1 MSFKLPKL
9 VNTRCSLAPSVK
21 AVKDVATSI
30 TITWKSFLDHLLQIM
45 SKRKWDVPNQ
55 ESIFKV
61 FIDKCETF
69 LSNRLYRKLNWC
81 FKSLKPVTFLVIL
94 HVLVLVVQFANSLLF
109 RSFMHIAFSVIYHIY
124 IAIQVHNENRGMNNW
139 R

>member
-9 VNTRCSLAPSVK
+9 VNTRCFLAPSVK

-61 FIDKCETF
+61 FIDKCKTF
-69 LSNRLYRKLNWC
+69 HQTDFIENWVDA
-81 FKSLKPVTFLVIL
+81 LKVWN
-94 HVLVLVVQFANSLLF
+94 Q
-109 RSFMHIAFSVIYHIY
+109 
-124 IAIQVHNENRGMNNW
+124 
-139 R
+139 